1 MATEDLNKINKQKDT
16 TDSIVEDFFDNAEV
30 FEKNNA
36 NAEDIQPL
44 DDNVSE
50 EDISSELLKGEKEKA
65 NISNKLDVNSNVL
78 KSTAQNNPQNKFEET
93 LDGLI
98 ADSNINSSEN
108 KINTYTPF
116 LEEFN
121 AMSVVNRGTTS
132 DFIVDDMKKQL
143 ELEAEIEKK
152 NRKKTF
158 LIPKYELENFI
169 SDNPG
174 LAIYSKKTNE
184 NSEEN
189 SQDEIQ
195 SIDSSSIIA
204 NDLDGLKDDE
214 LIEISV
220 PIGKRE
226 EFNKRNKHKNITDE
240 NIDDLDNFSASN
252 EANDNYDD
260 EDFYISDEEIDKK
273 REKEKLI
280 NTLQGIQD
288 AIEQFNDE
296 NEYHNPDDLFKM
308 FLQDNFQ
315 DYLISKKIS
324 GNHKV
329 RFSDKVIA
337 KKFVEESNQQI
348 EVADLLHS
356 SGSEVKK
363 TSVLIHRDDDMEIE
377 SIEILCKC
385 GERTV
390 IKFAQV
396 ENMDEKNLNDSDA
409 VYSQTNG
416 TEIVV
421 DTLDVTPINYL
432 KEEIRNEEQIADE
445 LSDEDIEELENDD
458 YDDD

>member
-1 MATEDLNKINKQKDT
+1 
-16 TDSIVEDFFDNAEV
+16 
-30 FEKNNA
+30 
-36 NAEDIQPL
+36 
-44 DDNVSE
+44 VSA
-50 EDISSELLKGEKEKA
+50 EDISSELLKGENGEI
-65 NISNKLDVNSNVL
+65 NVSNALDSTSNVL

-98 ADSNINSSEN
+98 ANSNINPLEDR
-108 KINTYTPF
+108 INTYSPF
-116 LEEFN
+116 LEEFD
-121 AMSVVNRGTTS
+121 AVSIVNRGTTS
-132 DFIVDDMKKQL
+132 DFIVDDMKKQF

-184 NSEEN
+184 NAEEN
-189 SQDEIQ
+189 SQNEMQ

-220 PIGKRE
+220 PIGKRD
-226 EFNKRNKHKNITDE
+226 EFNKRSKHKNITDKE
-240 NIDDLDNFSASN
+240 IDNLDDINDSN
-252 EANDNYDD
+252 DDNDNYDD

-324 GNHKV
+324 GNHKI

-337 KKFVEESNQQI
+337 KEFVEESHQQI

-356 SGSEVKK
+356 SGLEVKK

-385 GERTV
+385 GEKTV

-396 ENMDEKNLNDSDA
+396 ENMEEESLNDSDS

-421 DTLDVTPINYL
+421 DTLDVAPINYL
-432 KEEIRNEEQIADE
+432 EEELMSEEQIADE
-445 LSDEDIEELENDD
+445 LSEEDIEELENDNFA
-458 YDDD
+458 DD